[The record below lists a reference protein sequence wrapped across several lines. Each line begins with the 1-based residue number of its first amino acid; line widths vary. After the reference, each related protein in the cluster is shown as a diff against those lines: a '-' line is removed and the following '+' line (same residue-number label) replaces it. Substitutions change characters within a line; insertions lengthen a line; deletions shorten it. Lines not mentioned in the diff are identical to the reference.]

1 MRGAT
6 MTETDVVIIGGG
18 FAGLSCAT
26 ALAERGARVTV
37 LEKKPHLG
45 GRAYSFHDPRANE
58 TVDNGQHLFM
68 ACYRETL
75 RFLDRVGTRDRIRF
89 SENARVAYAD
99 AGGRRTLLDC
109 PAWPAPINLAA
120 GVARLGGLSW
130 GDRFGLWRLC
140 AWFRRNG
147 AGPLPGVLD
156 RLTVREWLDGLGQSR
171 RLQERLFDPIAIGAL
186 NELPERASALGLAQ
200 VLREVFFGD
209 PGASRLGVATVGLS
223 ELYVEQARAYIEARG
238 GRVVTGTRAVAVS
251 SEGGARVET
260 ERTGRFHAEAVV
272 SALPPNALA
281 SLELP
286 SGVRGG
292 WDRLA
297 FAPIVGINLWLDRP
311 IFEGPLIGLL
321 GTELHWAF
329 NKNELWG
336 ERGDGQY
343 LSLVISGAHAHVG
356 KSPAEL
362 FELAT
367 LELARCLPGFA
378 EARVLR
384 WTVVK
389 EPQATIS
396 PVPGSDALRPGFVTP
411 SPRFFLAGDWTQ
423 TGLPATIESACA
435 SGHACAALIATVGVK
450 KATLGK

>member
-1 MRGAT
+1 
-6 MTETDVVIIGGG
+6 MTRADVVVLGGG

-26 ALAERGARVTV
+26 ALAERGARVVV

-45 GRAYSFHDPRANE
+45 GRAYSFHDPRAQE

-75 RFLDRVGTRDRIRF
+75 RFLERIGTRDKIRF

-99 AGGRRTLLDC
+99 ASGRRTLLDC
-109 PAWPAPINLAA
+109 PAWPAPFNLAA

-130 GDRFGLWRLC
+130 GDRFGLWRLG
-140 AWFRRNG
+140 AWFRQNG
-147 AGPLPGVLD
+147 AGPLPAELD
-156 RLTVREWLDGLGQSR
+156 RLSVRAWLDGLGQSR
-171 RLQERLFDPIAIGAL
+171 RLQERLFEPIAIGAL
-186 NELPERASALGLAQ
+186 NERPERASALGLAQ

-223 ELYVEQARAYIEARG
+223 ELYAGQARAFVEARG
-238 GRVVTGTRAVAVS
+238 GRVVTGARSTSVS
-251 SEGGARVET
+251 VDGGARVDT
-260 ERTGRFHAEAVV
+260 ERSGRFEAEAVV

-286 SGVRGG
+286 PGVRGR
-292 WDRLA
+292 WDGLA

-311 IFEGPLIGLL
+311 VFEGPLLGLL
-321 GTELHWAF
+321 GTEVHWAF
-329 NKNELWG
+329 NKNDLWDK
-336 ERGDGQY
+336 RGDGQY
-343 LSLVISGAHAHVG
+343 LSLVISGAHAHVE
-356 KSPAEL
+356 KSPSEL
-362 FELAT
+362 FELASGD
-367 LELARCLPGFA
+367 LARCLPEFSR
-378 EARVLR
+378 ARVLR

-396 PVPGSDALRPGFVTP
+396 PVPGSDALRPGFATA

-423 TGLPATIESACA
+423 TGLPATIESAVA
-435 SGHACAALIATVGVK
+435 SGHSCAALIAHLEMK
-450 KATLGK
+450 KATLES